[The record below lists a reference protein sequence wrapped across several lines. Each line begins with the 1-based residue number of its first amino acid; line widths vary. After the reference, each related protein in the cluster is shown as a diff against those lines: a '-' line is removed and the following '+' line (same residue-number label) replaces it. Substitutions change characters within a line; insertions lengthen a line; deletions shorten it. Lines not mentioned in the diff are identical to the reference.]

1 MKLGLLIDAA
11 IHLPLLRFDV
21 GIDAA
26 GEAGLHHLADNTGG
40 VRDSKLVPGDAK
52 RRPADEEF
60 VRFVPQE
67 DARPLRS
74 EQPRGRPRHFGQQ
87 RHHLLCL
94 LPTGGDFQNGL

>member
-1 MKLGLLIDAA
+1 MLIQRGEVYFVELGPTRGREI
-11 IHLPLLRFDV
+11 
-21 GIDAA
+21 
-26 GEAGLHHLADNTGG
+26 
-40 VRDSKLVPGDAK
+40 DAK

-74 EQPRGRPRHFGQQ
+74 EQPRGRLRHFGQQ